1 MPTRRKKPR
10 LMTCKWC
17 GEENLAWFQAP
28 SGRWYLATPKN
39 GSQTPQRPALHLC
52 DERPPPPIREQHR
65 SRPSTVHE
73 RRKPVDTELHRA
85 ISKRLNRPSRMFP
98 ENSY

>member
-1 MPTRRKKPR
+1 MP
-10 LMTCKWC
+10 TCKWC
-17 GEENLAWFQAP
+17 GEEDLAWFQAP
-28 SGRWYLATPKN
+28 SGDWYLATPEN
-39 GSQTPQRPALHLC
+39 GSRTPPPSAAHLC
-52 DERPPPPIREQHR
+52 DEGPRPPIREQRR

-85 ISKRLNRPSRMFP
+85 ISRRLNRPSRMFP